1 MSESKGLRFKK
12 VFMTS
17 LSYNGPNCSDFE
29 DWFRKRSKLENFLA
43 DLSKFQYLGGYLGI
57 NMSQSQAY
65 LKSFSSEEIYDK
77 KTDLGSFL
85 PPPRL
90 KYR

>member
-1 MSESKGLRFKK
+1 
-12 VFMTS
+12 
-17 LSYNGPNCSDFE
+17 
-29 DWFRKRSKLENFLA
+29 
-43 DLSKFQYLGGYLGI
+43 
-57 NMSQSQAY
+57 MSQSQAY